1 MGDFDP
7 NQLNRIESDT
17 KAILEYQGE
26 DKEKLLKQI
35 RWLKKQDAG
44 VLANQVDELRKGWFA
59 PK

>member
-44 VLANQVDELRKGWFA
+44 VLANQNDELRKG
-59 PK
+59 

>member
-1 MGDFDP
+1 MDDFDP

-17 KAILEYQGE
+17 KATLEYQGE

-44 VLANQVDELRKGWFA
+44 VLANQNDELRKG
-59 PK
+59 